1 METENLGGVQGKLT
15 VRKEA
20 SGSYF
25 FHNGYYG
32 MMFRLYPEDMDEFLN
47 YPGKK
52 EWGCDGRSYSNNIDS
67 KDLTM
72 IKQYIKT
79 RMRKYKTVT
88 DVIKSRSKYK
98 EKYLMGFSMEELQE
112 YIKKKEEKNGKV
124 KSCS

>member
-1 METENLGGVQGKLT
+1 MVTENLGGVNGKLT

-25 FHNGYYG
+25 FHNSYYG
-32 MMFRLYPEDMDEFLN
+32 MMFRLYQEDVDEFLN

-52 EWGCDGRSYSNNIDS
+52 EWGRDGRSYSNNIDS

-112 YIKKKEEKNGKV
+112 YIKNKEDKNEIE
-124 KSCS
+124 SCS

>member
-1 METENLGGVQGKLT
+1 MVTENLGGAQGKLT

-25 FHNGYYG
+25 FCNSYYG
-32 MMFRLYPEDMDEFLN
+32 MMFRLYPEDVDEFLN
-47 YPGKK
+47 HPSKK
-52 EWGCDGRSYSNNIDS
+52 EWGRDGRSYSNNIDS
-67 KDLTM
+67 QDLTM

-112 YIKKKEEKNGKV
+112 YIKKKEDKNVKV
-124 KSCS
+124 KSGC